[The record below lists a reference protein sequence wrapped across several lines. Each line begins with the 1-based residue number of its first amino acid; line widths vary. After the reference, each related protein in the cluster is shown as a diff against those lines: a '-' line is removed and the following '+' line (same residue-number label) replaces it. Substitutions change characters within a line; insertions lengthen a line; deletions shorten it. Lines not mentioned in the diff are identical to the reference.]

1 MITLKTGAAVLS
13 LALCLVLSLGCAE
26 KAPDKL
32 PECCADLQK
41 EAEIQ
46 ISKDSVYQLESTWT
60 DQEGKERRLRE
71 FAGKP
76 QVVAMIFT
84 HCEYACPMTL
94 AALKKIEAAVSRMP
108 VHYLLLSIDPARD
121 TPEVL
126 KAYARRES
134 LDPDRWTLLCADAG
148 SVREIAAVLGIRY
161 KQNPDGGFAHSNLIT
176 LLDRGGVI
184 RDQLKGLGAEPE
196 PLIEAIR
203 ESGRSDSR

>member
-1 MITLKTGAAVLS
+1 M
-13 LALCLVLSLGCAE
+13 
-26 KAPDKL
+26 
-32 PECCADLQK
+32 
-41 EAEIQ
+41 
-46 ISKDSVYQLESTWT
+46 ESTWT